1 MKRTIAVIAVLT
13 LTGAAGALAYQAVA
27 RDRAY
32 RALLTRGDTALADE
46 QTFGAIEAY
55 SGAIALH
62 PDSMLA
68 HLRRGETYQRRGDRG
83 DLDQAARDFRAGA
96 RLDPT
101 ATRPLEE
108 LADVLYQLQRYPQ
121 AAETYLRYLRL
132 DDRSARVSYKLAL
145 TYYASGDLDA
155 ALSAL
160 AQVHRI
166 TDRMADS
173 YYLLGLC
180 LRDARRDRE
189 AIQAFETAVSRS
201 PGSIAAR
208 EELADLYASIG
219 RRSDE
224 LEQLQVIAGLDGSH
238 VERQVAVGM
247 AQARAGHGELAV
259 QTLGSAL
266 ERTPDQPP
274 IYGALGQVWLDI
286 AQTRNDRVALSK
298 ALEAL
303 GRAASS
309 PGATSEL
316 LTVYGRALLQ
326 DGQNDL
332 AEHVL
337 RQASSRYPLDPAALL
352 WYATAAERENHFD
365 TARDALIDY
374 GGLAEDDGDAV
385 SRAAR
390 IAALSLRLDDAPT
403 AVEWLHRALAATPN
417 DVHLLVSLA
426 DAELRAG
433 NREGARV
440 AIARGLNQDA
450 KNPALLSMAR
460 RAR

>member
-1 MKRTIAVIAVLT
+1 MR
-13 LTGAAGALAYQAVA
+13 G
-27 RDRAY
+27 DRA
-32 RALLTRGDTALADE
+32 LGDE

-83 DLDQAARDFRAGA
+83 DLDQAARDFRAAA

-108 LADVLYQLQRYPQ
+108 LGDVLYQLRRYPQ
-121 AAETYLRYLRL
+121 AADTFLRYLRL

-145 TYYASGDLDA
+145 TQYASGNLDA
-155 ALSAL
+155 AVSAL
-160 AQVHRI
+160 GQLLRLN
-166 TDRMADS
+166 DKMADG
-173 YYLLGLC
+173 YYLFGMC
-180 LRDARRDRE
+180 LRDTARDPE
-189 AIQAFETAVSRS
+189 AIQAFEKAVSRS
-201 PGSIAAR
+201 PGLIAAR
-208 EELADLYASIG
+208 EELADLYSSIG

-224 LEQLQVIAGLDGSH
+224 VEQLQVIAGLDRGH

-247 AQARAGHGELAV
+247 AQARAGHADLAV

-266 ERTPDQPP
+266 ERAPDEPP
-274 IYGALGQVWLDI
+274 IYGALGRVWLDI

-298 ALEAL
+298 SLEAMV
-303 GRAASS
+303 RAASS
-309 PGATSEL
+309 PGTTSED

-332 AEHVL
+332 AEGVL
-337 RQASSRYPLDPAALL
+337 RRASVRYPLDPSALL
-352 WYATAAERENHFD
+352 WYATAAEKQDHFD
-365 TARDALIDY
+365 AARDALVDY
-374 GGLAEDDGDAV
+374 GALAGDDANLV

-390 IAALSLRLDDAPT
+390 IAALSLRLDDPAT
-403 AVEWLHRALAATPN
+403 AVEWLHRALAQAPN
-417 DVHLLVSLA
+417 DVHLLVLLA
-426 DAELRAG
+426 EAELKGG
-433 NREGARV
+433 NRDGARA
-440 AIARGLNQDA
+440 AIGRGLDQDP

-460 RAR
+460 RSR